1 MNNISVNALEES
13 LYKNSKMIDN
23 FKNISST
30 RMNYLLS
37 LVNNF
42 KNKNFSDDVKLN
54 YYKTILEL
62 KKPRY
67 RVVSL
72 EYLEKYN
79 LIFSSYEE
87 LFFFLINTLDP
98 NCEIYNYYL
107 QNYSNNIK
115 DDLEKKYGFYNR
127 DFLTLEKKYNLTFL
141 NKYIYG
147 IKKDYSQILS
157 LLTARNLDFNISIER
172 ITELKLLAH
181 QFNHIDSSNNQ
192 YQRVNS
198 SIYNAINYK
207 NKLGF
212 AGLVSVAAFKKK
224 TTH

>member
-1 MNNISVNALEES
+1 MTNLSINALEES
-13 LYKNSKMIDN
+13 LYKNSKMVDN
-23 FKNISST
+23 FKNISPN
-30 RMNYLLS
+30 RMNYLLN

-42 KNKNFSDDVKLN
+42 KNRNFSDDVKLN

-98 NCEIYNYYL
+98 NCEIYYYYL

-115 DDLEKKYGFYNR
+115 EELENKYGFYNR
-127 DFLTLEKKYNLTFL
+127 DFLTLEKKYNLTFH

-157 LLTARNLDFNISIER
+157 LLTACNLDFNISIER
-172 ITELKLLAH
+172 INELRLLAH
-181 QFNHIDSSNNQ
+181 QINNNNLNNTQ
-192 YQRVNS
+192 YERVNS
-198 SIYNAINYK
+198 SI
-207 NKLGF
+207 
-212 AGLVSVAAFKKK
+212 
-224 TTH
+224 